1 MKANSSGKKKL
12 TNNSMREST
21 GKNIIK
27 RQLICY
33 RKYNENTKN
42 RVQVGRKSGGNL
54 RKSWLSL
61 VCLYTKF
68 KVS

>member
-1 MKANSSGKKKL
+1 
-12 TNNSMREST
+12 MRENT

-54 RKSWLSL
+54 KKSWLSL
-61 VCLYTKF
+61 VCLYIKF